1 MSRSRP
7 DPDAILQRL
16 EWTVLRRLDGYLQG
30 NYRSLFRGFGLDL
43 ADLREYELHDDVRRI
58 DWNVTA
64 RMQVPYVREY
74 DEDREIT
81 AWILLDMSP
90 SMEFGS
96 EQMTKRMM
104 LAEMTAVM
112 ARLTVRNG
120 NRVGALFSGGSGL
133 DRVIQAR
140 SGRRQVLSIMDE
152 VLRWPVLE
160 RAPATDLS
168 AFLRDAFHVIRRRSL
183 VILIS
188 DFVSAPGWAEPLSVL
203 AERHEILAVRVFDPL
218 ERILPSM
225 GLMVVQDAETGDQ
238 LLVDTADRRFRK
250 RFMAAA
256 ERYEETILA
265 ALGGAGVDAFELST
279 TDDLVDCLLRFADLR
294 KRRSARAVAGGP
306 ERAQRRVVS

>member
-16 EWTVLRRLDGYLQG
+16 EWTVLKRLDGYLQG

-96 EQMTKRMM
+96 QQVSKRMI
-104 LAEMTAVM
+104 LAELTAVM
-112 ARLTVRNG
+112 ARLIVRNG
-120 NRVGALFSGGSGL
+120 NRVGALISSGGGGL
-133 DRVIQAR
+133 DRVIPAQ
-140 SGRRQVLSIMDE
+140 SGRRQVLRVMDE
-152 VLRWPVLE
+152 VLRWPELE

-168 AFLRDAFHVIRRRSL
+168 SFLRDAFHVIRKRSL
-183 VILIS
+183 IILIS
-188 DFVSAPGWAEPLSVL
+188 DFVSTPGWAEPLSML

-238 LLVDTADRRFRK
+238 ILVDTGDRRFRK

-256 ERYEETILA
+256 ERYEETVLA
-265 ALGGAGVDAFELST
+265 ALSGAGVDAFELST
-279 TDDLVDCLLRFADLR
+279 TDDLVDCLIRFADLR
-294 KRRSARAVAGGP
+294 KRRSTRAAGRPG
-306 ERAQRRVVS
+306 RLAQGAVS